1 MVKRKDDRRAIFIRC
16 EPAFLT
22 DVEGAAAAPPFAG
35 NVAQF
40 SREAI
45 RDVVQLRRAYGARY
59 EMVIADLLADA
70 EKAQAA

>member
-1 MVKRKDDRRAIFIRC
+1 MAKRKDDRRAIFIRC

-22 DVEGAAAAPPFAG
+22 DVEQAAAAPPFAG

-45 RDVVQLRRAYGARY
+45 RDVVQLRRALGPRY
-59 EMVIADLLADA
+59 ELVIADLLTAD
-70 EKAQAA
+70 EKDAA